1 LGISGFSTVHP
12 HHIGLKQCSKCVSPA
27 ESRARVILISNLA
40 HNWKF
45 ASASVALVLDG
56 FGFRVLTR
64 AVPSLE
70 YSGPVQNA
78 DPSHIGGAFPSPQPL
93 YYVRIGLEAVLA
105 GVALLLLVH
114 IFTMLEKQVSILNRF
129 FMPASASENKETAH
143 TND

>member
-27 ESRARVILISNLA
+27 ECRARVILINLA
-40 HNWKF
+40 HNRKF

-56 FGFRVLTR
+56 FGFWVLTR

-78 DPSHIGGAFPSPQPL
+78 DPSHIGGGFSSPQLL

-114 IFTMLEKQVSILNRF
+114 IFTMLEKKLSILNRF
-129 FMPASASENKETAH
+129 FMPTSASENKETAH